1 MQSAGVLVE
10 VLNIG
15 DPAVTRQWRAWYD
28 DNYLSTLVEVPGVV
42 AARRGHGLV
51 GSAENIVVYDLADFL
66 VPTHGQWQAAEQ
78 ELRSLSAPSAAVGQ
92 AFAAVD
98 RRLYRQTFST
108 VDGPYVPPADATVL
122 HGAFFEVSPEHHD
135 EFNDWYNTEHVLF
148 VDIIDGY
155 YNCRRFQAIDDPSK
169 FLALY
174 DVTNLDVANSP
185 TTRAANQ
192 SAWSDRV
199 RAKLVSYSQRR
210 IFEVQR
216 FHQHSCVETAAPREV
231 NA

>member
-10 VLNIG
+10 VLNIEE
-15 DPAVTRQWRAWYD
+15 PSITQQWREWYD
-28 DNYLSTLVEVPGVV
+28 RTYLPVLAEVPGVV
-42 AARRGHGLV
+42 AARRGHGVV

-66 VPTHGQWQAAEQ
+66 VPTCEQWLAAQQALQAEG
-78 ELRSLSAPSAAVGQ
+78 APMPAVKK

-98 RRLYRQTFST
+98 RRLYRQILST
-108 VDGPYVPPADATVL
+108 VDGDYVPPAEATVL
-122 HGAFFEVSPEHHD
+122 HGAFFEVPPRHHS

-148 VDIIDGY
+148 VDVIDGY
-155 YNCRRFQAIDDPSK
+155 FNCRRFQAVDDPSK

-174 DVTNLDVANSP
+174 DVTDLEIANSP
-185 TTRAANQ
+185 VTAAANQ

-199 RAKLVSYSQRR
+199 RAKLVDYSQRR

-216 FHQHSCVETAAPREV
+216 THANSRGALPASRT
-231 NA
+231 